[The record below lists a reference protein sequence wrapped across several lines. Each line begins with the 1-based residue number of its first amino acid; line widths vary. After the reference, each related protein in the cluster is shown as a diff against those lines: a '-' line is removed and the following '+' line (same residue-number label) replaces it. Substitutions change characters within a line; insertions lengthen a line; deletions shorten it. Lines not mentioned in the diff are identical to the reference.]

1 MHIIYIIPNSYLSKE
16 HVQTHVALERQQLA
30 LLWIHQQLARGS
42 PFEHLRTLGWIE
54 KLLNLVLI
62 NGHGGMQ

>member
-1 MHIIYIIPNSYLSKE
+1 MHIISIIPNSYLSKE

-30 LLWIHQQLARGS
+30 LLWTHQQLARGS

-54 KLLNLVLI
+54 KLLNLVSI
-62 NGHGGMQ
+62 NGRVEMQ

>member
-1 MHIIYIIPNSYLSKE
+1 MHIISIIPNSYPSKE

-30 LLWIHQQLARGS
+30 LLWIHRLQALGS

-54 KLLNLVLI
+54 KLLNLLLI
-62 NGHGGMQ
+62 NGHVGMQ